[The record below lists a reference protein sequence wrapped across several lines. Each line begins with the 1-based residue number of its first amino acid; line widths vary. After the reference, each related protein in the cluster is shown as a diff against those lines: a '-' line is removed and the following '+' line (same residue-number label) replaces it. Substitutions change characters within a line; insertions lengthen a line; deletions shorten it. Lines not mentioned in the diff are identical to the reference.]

1 MKSTRVFKILSA
13 ALAAVVMFYFLVQGV
28 RYLTNPYATTRV
40 YTSTTELTVEASGW
54 LVREEETFR
63 TDAETLS
70 PTREEGEKVGK
81 GQVIAAT
88 YNSPGALEA
97 VAQIQAKRLQLEQLE
112 YALSSY
118 LNPDAA
124 LKLDGSISDDIMAL
138 RKNLTGGDYT
148 AASGDLSQLKAAIVK
163 RSRAY
168 TSSQEIKA
176 EITAVQDEIDSLQAG
191 LTGASNITAPRAG
204 TYSAVCDGYESV
216 LTPAGLGDLTPG
228 ALDKLAAG
236 ENNANVGKLIYGN
249 TWYYAAAVTQEEA
262 QRIAGCGSVSLR
274 LTKGITDDIAATVHS
289 VSPAEDG
296 RCVVVLA
303 CREYLAETTQLR
315 HQTAQIGLHSHTDDS
330 EVYFLLAGL
339 RLLSICL
346 RQAEDG
352 TVGVY
357 CAQGGLPQFKPVNMV
372 YQGDDYVLVSVP
384 TGTGD
389 RSILRPGDEVLMTG
403 VTLDGTQILTG
414 DYHRKGRLSLG
425 LLRKILPPSGSR
437 WTGRPGRPAA
447 PAPTSSWWAP
457 AK

>member
-1 MKSTRVFKILSA
+1 MKSTRVFKILSI
-13 ALAAVVMFYFLVQGV
+13 ALAAAVVFYFLVQGV

-40 YTSTTELTVEASGW
+40 YTSTTEDAVEASGW

-63 TDAETLS
+63 TDAGTLS
-70 PTREEGEKVGK
+70 PTREEGEKVGQ

-88 YNSPGALEA
+88 YDSPGALEA

-191 LTGASNITAPRAG
+191 LTGAANITAPRAG

-216 LTPAGLGDLTPG
+216 LTPAGLDDLTPS
-228 ALDKLAAG
+228 ALDKLTAG

-274 LTKGITDDIAATVHS
+274 LTKGITDDI
-289 VSPAEDG
+289 
-296 RCVVVLA
+296 VVVLA

-315 HQTAQIGLHSHTDDS
+315 HQTAQIVLHSYT
-330 EVYFLLAGL
+330 GL
-339 RLLSICL
+339 RLPSVCL
-346 RQAEDG
+346 RQQEDG
-352 TVGVY
+352 TLGVY
-357 CAQGGLPQFKPVNMV
+357 CAQGSFSRFKPVDMV

-384 TGTGD
+384 QNTDGLDT
-389 RSILRPGDEVLMTG
+389 LRPGDEVIMTG
-403 VTLDGTQILTG
+403 VTLDGSQILTG
-414 DYHRKGRLSLG
+414 D
-425 LLRKILPPSGSR
+425 
-437 WTGRPGRPAA
+437 
-447 PAPTSSWWAP
+447 
-457 AK
+457 

>member
-13 ALAAVVMFYFLVQGV
+13 ALAAVVVFYFLVQGV

-88 YNSPGALEA
+88 YNSPG
-97 VAQIQAKRLQLEQLE
+97 
-112 YALSSY
+112 ALSSY

-315 HQTAQIGLHSHTDDS
+315 HQTAQIVLHSYT
-330 EVYFLLAGL
+330 GL
-339 RLLSICL
+339 RLPSICL
-346 RQAEDG
+346 RQSEDG
-352 TVGVY
+352 TLGVY

-414 DYHRKGRLSLG
+414 D
-425 LLRKILPPSGSR
+425 
-437 WTGRPGRPAA
+437 
-447 PAPTSSWWAP
+447 
-457 AK
+457 

>member
-1 MKSTRVFKILSA
+1 MKSTRVFKILSI
-13 ALAAVVMFYFLVQGV
+13 ALAAAVVFYFLVQGV

-40 YTSTTELTVEASGW
+40 YTSTTEDAVEASGW

-70 PTREEGEKVGK
+70 PTREEGEKVGQ

-88 YNSPGALEA
+88 YDSPGALEA

-124 LKLDGSISDDIMAL
+124 LKLDGSISDEIMTL

-168 TSSQEIKA
+168 TSRQEIKA

-191 LTGASNITAPRAG
+191 LTGAANITAPRAG

-216 LTPAGLGDLTPG
+216 LTPAGLGDLTPS

-236 ENNANVGKLIYGN
+236 ENTANVGKLIYGN

-315 HQTAQIGLHSHTDDS
+315 HQTAQIVLHSYT
-330 EVYFLLAGL
+330 GL
-339 RLLSICL
+339 RLPSVCL
-346 RQAEDG
+346 RQQEDG
-352 TVGVY
+352 TLGVY

-403 VTLDGTQILTG
+403 VTLDGSQILTG
-414 DYHRKGRLSLG
+414 D
-425 LLRKILPPSGSR
+425 
-437 WTGRPGRPAA
+437 
-447 PAPTSSWWAP
+447 
-457 AK
+457 